1 MNDFLE
7 NEEECYEHY
16 KFVADKGQGLLRID
30 KFLND
35 RMGDISRTRIQTAAK
50 TGNILV
56 NGKSVKPNYR
66 VRPLDEITVV
76 FPTPPQEFDLIAEDI
91 KLDIIYEDSD
101 VMVINKPAGLVVHPG
116 HGNYTGTLVN
126 GLLYHQQ
133 SWPEING
140 GERPGIVHRL
150 DKNTSGVMVVGKTE
164 TALSF
169 LARQF
174 FERTIKRNYTALVWG
189 DFDDE
194 EGTISGNIGR
204 SFTDRKLMKVF
215 PYEDGGKHA
224 VTHYKVLK
232 RFGYVTLVDC
242 KLETGRTHQIRVHMQ
257 YIGHSLFGD
266 YGYGGDKI
274 LKGTVYTKYKQFI
287 ENCFELMPHQSLH
300 ARSLGFIHPTT
311 KKEMF
316 FEVPLPANFQEL
328 LTKWERYTQ
337 SFNIE

>member
-1 MNDFLE
+1 MNDFLD
-7 NEEECYEHY
+7 NEEECFEHY
-16 KFVADKGQGLLRID
+16 NFVADKGQGLLRID

-35 RMGDISRTRIQTAAK
+35 RIGDTSRNRIQAAAK
-50 TGNILV
+50 NGNILV
-56 NGKSVKPNYR
+56 NNKPVKSNYR
-66 VRPLDEITVV
+66 IRPLDEISVV
-76 FPTPPQEFDLIAEDI
+76 FPSPPPNHDLVGEDVGLNI
-91 KLDIIYEDSD
+91 MYEDND
-101 VMVINKPAGLVVHPG
+101 IMVINKQAGLVVHPG
-116 HGNYTGTLVN
+116 HGNYSGTLVN
-126 GLLYHQQ
+126 GLLFHNQL
-133 SWPEING
+133 WPEING

-164 TALSF
+164 NALSL

-189 DFDDE
+189 DFEEE
-194 EGTISGNIGR
+194 EGTVTGNIGR

-215 PYEDGGKHA
+215 PFGDGGKHA

-232 RFGYVTLVDC
+232 RFGYVSLVDC

-257 YIGHSLFGD
+257 YIGHPLFGD

-274 LKGTVYTKYKQFI
+274 LKGTVYSKYKQFI
-287 ENCFELMPHQSLH
+287 DNCFELMPHQSLH

-311 KKEMF
+311 KEEMF
-316 FEVPLPANFQEL
+316 FEVPLPDYFQEL
-328 LTKWERYTQ
+328 IVKWERYTQ

>member
-66 VRPLDEITVV
+66 VRPQDEITVV

-164 TALSF
+164 NALSF

-194 EGTISGNIGR
+194 EGTITGNIGR

-215 PYEDGGKHA
+215 PYDDGGKYA

-257 YIGHSLFGD
+257 YIGHPLFGD

-274 LKGTVYTKYKQFI
+274 LKGTVYSKYKQFI

-311 KKEMF
+311 KKELF
-316 FEVPLPANFQEL
+316 FEVPLPPNFQEL

>member
-1 MNDFLE
+1 MNEFLE

-16 KFVADKGQGLLRID
+16 KFIADKGQGFLRID

-56 NGKSVKPNYR
+56 NSKPVKPNYR
-66 VRPLDEITVV
+66 VRPFDEISVV
-76 FPTPPQEFDLIAEDI
+76 FPSPPQEFDLIAEDVN
-91 KLDIIYEDSD
+91 LNIIYEDSD

-164 TALSF
+164 NALSF

-174 FERTIKRNYTALVWG
+174 FERTIKRNYSALVWG
-189 DFDDE
+189 DFDNE
-194 EGTISGNIGR
+194 EGTITGNIGR

-257 YIGHSLFGD
+257 YIGHPLFGD

-287 ENCFELMPHQSLH
+287 ENCFEIMPHQSLH

-311 KKEMF
+311 KKELF
-316 FEVPLPANFQEL
+316 FEVPLPPNFQEL